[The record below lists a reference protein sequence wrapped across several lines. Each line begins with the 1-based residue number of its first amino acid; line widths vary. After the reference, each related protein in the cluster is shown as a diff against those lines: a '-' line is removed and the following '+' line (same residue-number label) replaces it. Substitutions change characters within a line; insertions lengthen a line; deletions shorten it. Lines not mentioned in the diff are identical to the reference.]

1 MQDDERDAQLTSG
14 KWQRVSWEEMKAL
27 LEEERKQKAKA
38 LSLKLQI
45 QQDRGVPKEDL
56 LAALDDA

>member
-1 MQDDERDAQLTSG
+1 
-14 KWQRVSWEEMKAL
+14 MKRL
-27 LEEERKQKAKA
+27 LDEERKLKAKA

>member
-1 MQDDERDAQLTSG
+1 MTTGE
-14 KWQRVSWEEMKAL
+14 WQRVDWEEMKKL

-56 LAALDDA
+56 LAAIDDV